1 MALTNIPVGYEFKN
15 GKEAIVSVN
24 YENNIAKYTFVLN
37 DISSININY
46 KRSIPEN
53 PTVGADI
60 DVDYEIVPESF
71 KLNKSEC
78 EEIVLVL
85 DGSSMDV
92 NKLKVDANKFIQ
104 NLKTFMNGWHPE
116 GILYNVK
123 IGIVVY
129 SSGANIYE
137 TNSSEILIDKDD
149 GGFEQL
155 INGIEPSKGKNI
167 REGLR
172 KAEYILTHPEKSSVN
187 ENKTVILMSELPTE
201 YDIKMGSVIK
211 DKGYNVFTIGYG
223 LDNNDKAN
231 KMKEIH
237 SSMGGT
243 YETFFKSGTEVIDNI
258 IKKMNSKESLQKY
271 YRVNDLELK
280 VRTGEAFSEVDGFG
294 KGNNKTHK

>member
-1 MALTNIPVGYEFKN
+1 MET
-15 GKEAIVSVN
+15 
-24 YENNIAKYTFVLN
+24 
-37 DISSININY
+37 
-46 KRSIPEN
+46 
-53 PTVGADI
+53 DI
-60 DVDYEIVPESF
+60 DVDYEIVPEPF
-71 KLNKSEC
+71 KLSKSER

-149 GGFEQL
+149 GGFEQF
-155 INGIEPSKGKNI
+155 INGIEPSKGENI
-167 REGLR
+167 GEGLR

-187 ENKTVILMSELPTE
+187 ANKTVILMSELPTE

-223 LDNNDKAN
+223 LDNNDKEK

-243 YETFFKSGTEVIDNI
+243 DKTFFKSGTEVIGNI
-258 IKKMNSKESLQKY
+258 IEKMNQ
-271 YRVNDLELK
+271 
-280 VRTGEAFSEVDGFG
+280 
-294 KGNNKTHK
+294 